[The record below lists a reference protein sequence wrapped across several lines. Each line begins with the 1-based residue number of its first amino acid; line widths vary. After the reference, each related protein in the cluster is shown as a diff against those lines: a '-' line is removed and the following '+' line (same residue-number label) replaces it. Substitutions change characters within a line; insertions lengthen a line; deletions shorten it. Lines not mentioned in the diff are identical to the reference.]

1 MKRRKEIATPLHI
14 GGSKRTRPLHVLL
27 AGIVL
32 ASLALLLIPAPP
44 AFGART
50 VLRLPMMGE
59 IPTLDPGLAED
70 SSSIEVVE
78 QLFLGLT
85 DFDDDTSEV
94 VPELATSW
102 QAGKDGLTYTFKL
115 RKARWSDGRPVTA
128 HDLVWAARRNID
140 PATASPYAYMM
151 YGIRNAEG
159 INTGKIKEVATLGVK
174 ALDART
180 VRFTLRQ
187 PAAYFP
193 AIAGMWMLRPLP
205 RQAIAAHGSRWTDPA
220 RMVSN
225 GPYLLDSWKRG
236 NILVLKRN
244 PAYFDADRVRIP
256 EVRYLI
262 IPEATTGMAMY
273 ENGELDMLG
282 GGYLAPPLPDMSRI
296 KSDPVL
302 KKELRIQP
310 SMCTYYYAFNN
321 ARPPFDDARVRKA
334 FSAAIHRKLLIDRI
348 VRGDQQPAT
357 TLVPP
362 RVFGAV
368 SPQAGIGIGY
378 DPRAARKWLA
388 EAGYPG
394 GKGFPP
400 VVLMYNTS
408 EGHSQIAQAIQQM
421 WRKVLGVQVRV
432 ENQEWKVYLQTIRR
446 VEGPHIFR
454 MAWCADYPDANNF
467 LMEVFHPTKSANSV
481 HWKNAEF
488 AALTEKAQ
496 SIQDSAERKRLYARA
511 ERILTGEQAVI
522 APIYFYTS
530 VSLAKPYLKMK
541 VAPMGGNHI
550 RDWSFR

>member
-1 MKRRKEIATPLHI
+1 MGWTIRAVAPLKI
-14 GGSKRTRPLHVLL
+14 SSPKWTMALKAILAGFLL
-27 AGIVL
+27 AYL
-32 ASLALLLIPAPP
+32 ASLLFLPAS
-44 AFGART
+44 AFGERT

-70 SSSIEVVE
+70 SASIEVVE

-102 QAGKDGLTYTFKL
+102 NAGKDGLTYTFKL

-128 HDLVWAARRNID
+128 QDVVWAARRNIN

-159 INTGKIKEVATLGVK
+159 INTGKIKEVSTLGVK

-205 RQAIAAHGSRWTDPA
+205 RQAIEAHGNRWTDPA
-220 RMVSN
+220 HLVGN
-225 GPYLLDSWKRG
+225 GPYLLASWKRG
-236 NILVLKRN
+236 DMLVLKRN
-244 PAYFDADRVRIP
+244 PAYFDAARVRIP

-262 IPEATTGMAMY
+262 IPESTTGMAMY

-282 GGYLAPPLPDMSRI
+282 GGYLGPPGPDMARI
-296 KSDPVL
+296 KADPVL
-302 KKELRIQP
+302 GKELRIRP

-368 SPQAGIGIGY
+368 PPAAGVGIAHDPQ
-378 DPRAARKWLA
+378 AARKWLA
-388 EAGYPG
+388 AAGYPG
-394 GKGFPP
+394 GRGFPP

-408 EGHSQIAQAIQQM
+408 EGHARIAQAIQQM
-421 WRKVLGVQVRV
+421 WRKVLGVTVRV
-432 ENQEWKVYLQTIRR
+432 ENQEWKVYLKTIRR
-446 VEGPHIFR
+446 ADGPHIFR

-467 LMEVFHPTKSANSV
+467 LMEVFHPTKSANHV

-496 SIQDSAERKRLYARA
+496 GIQDGAERKRLYARA
-511 ERILTGEQAVI
+511 ERILSEEQAVI

-541 VAPMGGNHI
+541 VSPMGGNHI
-550 RDWSFR
+550 RDWYFR